1 MGQKVNPYGFRL
13 GITTDWKSRWFEER
27 HYKEFV
33 VEDWKIRDYLMNQ
46 LEAAAVSRIE
56 VERTRDRL
64 RVDIHTARPG
74 IVIGRRGA
82 EADRLKKKLEEIT
95 GLQNRIQLNIQ
106 EIKQPELDAALIAQ
120 GICDQLVRRVAFRR
134 AMKRAIQTVQKA
146 GAQGIK
152 VQCSGRLGGSEM
164 SRKEQYREGRV
175 PLHTLRA
182 DIDYGFREARTTS
195 GRVGVKVWIYKGDIL
210 PYKVSVEDKITREA
224 AMAVGETSGQSGP
237 RRLIT
242 AGGGRRRATGAGDEN
257 ENENEPEITEVDV
270 AVVEEP
276 AAAVEVVEVAEASA
290 PAPAPAPEVVAPEA
304 AAPEAAAPEAAAV
317 PEAEATAAPET
328 DEETAVADLL
338 PVPSA
343 DDELERQLTRDEE
356 MERQHHEHH
365 EAPHFRRESD

>member
-27 HYKEFV
+27 HYREFV
-33 VEDWKIRDYLMNQ
+33 VEDWKIRDYLMKQ

-82 EADRLKKKLEEIT
+82 EADRLKKHLEEIT

-210 PYKVSVEDKITREA
+210 PYKVSIEDKITKEA
-224 AMAVGETSGQSGP
+224 AMAVGETSGQATGP

-242 AGGGRRRATGAGDEN
+242 AGGGRRRAEGFSPDGTPDADVSRARGRGGAPRWSKWRRRSPRWSSVAEAA
-257 ENENEPEITEVDV
+257 EVAEV
-270 AVVEEP
+270 AAVAEVAE
-276 AAAVEVVEVAEASA
+276 VEVVEIAEVRGGDRAGRDRPA
-290 PAPAPAPEVVAPEA
+290 AAADGARRARAPAQPGRGDGAPEPAPAPRGAP
-304 AAPEAAAPEAAAV
+304 
-317 PEAEATAAPET
+317 
-328 DEETAVADLL
+328 L
-338 PVPSA
+338 PQGV
-343 DDELERQLTRDEE
+343 RLTC
-356 MERQHHEHH
+356 
-365 EAPHFRRESD
+365 

>member
-1 MGQKVNPYGFRL
+1 
-13 GITTDWKSRWFEER
+13 
-27 HYKEFV
+27 
-33 VEDWKIRDYLMNQ
+33 
-46 LEAAAVSRIE
+46 

-82 EADRLKKKLEEIT
+82 EADRLKKHLEEIT

-210 PYKVSVEDKITREA
+210 PYKVSIEDKITREA

-242 AGGGRRRATGAGDEN
+242 AGGGRRRAEDFSSDE
-257 ENENEPEITEVDV
+257 E
-270 AVVEEP
+270 
-276 AAAVEVVEVAEASA
+276 AAE
-290 PAPAPAPEVVAPEA
+290 EA
-304 AAPEAAAPEAAAV
+304 AAAAANGATAEPEVQAEG
-317 PEAEATAAPET
+317 EAEGE
-328 DEETAVADLL
+328 EETEVPVSDLL
-338 PVPSA
+338 PQPTEP
-343 DDELERQLTRDEE
+343 DDLERQLRQDEE
-356 MERQHHEHH
+356 MERQSRHEHH
-365 EAPHFRRESD
+365 EAPHFRKESD